1 MKVPNP
7 EQTASI
13 VSLILYSFLDPLVF
27 EAYKVPHLSHERLPA
42 IADYDHTEYL
52 RGKAFPVRTRNYSF
66 IVDETDWYLQA
77 FGLIS
82 RCQGTSILWVD
93 KSIL

>member
-13 VSLILYSFLDPLVF
+13 LSLIVYSFLDPLVF
-27 EAYKVPHLSHERLPA
+27 EAYRVPHLSHERLPA

-52 RGKAFPVRTRNYSF
+52 RGKAFPVKISDYSF
-66 IVDETDWYLQA
+66 VVDETDQYLQV
-77 FGLIS
+77 FRVIS
-82 RCQGTSILWVD
+82 RSQRTSIL
-93 KSIL
+93 

>member
-13 VSLILYSFLDPLVF
+13 LSLVVYSFLDPLVF
-27 EAYKVPHLSHERLPA
+27 EAYRVPHLSHERLPA

-52 RGKAFPVRTRNYSF
+52 REKAFPVRTSDYSF
-66 IVDETDWYLQA
+66 TVYETDRYLQA
-77 FGLIS
+77 FRLIS
-82 RCQGTSILWVD
+82 RCQGTSIFWVD
-93 KSIL
+93 ESIL

>member
-13 VSLILYSFLDPLVF
+13 LSLIVYSFLDPLIT

-42 IADYDHTEYL
+42 MADYDRTEYL
-52 RGKAFPVRTRNYSF
+52 REMSFRVRTGDYSF
-66 IVDETDWYLQA
+66 IADETDRYLY
-77 FGLIS
+77 
-82 RCQGTSILWVD
+82 R
-93 KSIL
+93 

>member
-13 VSLILYSFLDPLVF
+13 LSLIVYSFLDPLVF
-27 EAYKVPHLSHERLPA
+27 EAYRVPHLSHERLPA

-52 RGKAFPVRTRNYSF
+52 RGKAFPVKIRDYSF
-66 IVDETDWYLQA
+66 VVDETDQYLQV
-77 FGLIS
+77 FRVIS
-82 RCQGTSILWVD
+82 RSQRTSIL
-93 KSIL
+93 